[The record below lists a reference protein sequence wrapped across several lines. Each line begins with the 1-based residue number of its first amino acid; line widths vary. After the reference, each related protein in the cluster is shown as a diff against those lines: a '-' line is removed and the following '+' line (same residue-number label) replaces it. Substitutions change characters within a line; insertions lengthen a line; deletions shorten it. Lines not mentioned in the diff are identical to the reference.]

1 MNHPYEKLFTPF
13 HIGSM
18 EVKNRIVMSPMGT
31 NSANPDGRISIDE
44 IDYYEERA
52 KGGAGMIIL
61 GAQFLTEDLAQGVLE
76 GIVEKDYVVPLLT
89 DLVDS
94 VQQYGTKIIAQLS
107 CGTGRNALPDRFG
120 KPPVSASAI
129 PAVYNPEVLC
139 HPLTV
144 EEIQT
149 ILDQFTDSAARL
161 KRAGFDGIEIH
172 AHAGYL
178 IDQFMSEVWNKREDE
193 YGGTTEK
200 RMRFAVEIV
209 QAIRKAIGPTM
220 PILFRIA
227 MDHRFEGGRTVEES
241 LEILQ
246 ILERAGV
253 DAIDIDAGSY
263 EKIDYIFPP
272 AYLGDACM
280 EYICEPARKA
290 VQIPILNSGS
300 HTPESAVR
308 LIESGVADFVMF
320 GRALIADPELPNKL
334 RYNMREDIRP
344 CIRCN
349 EECIGRIIER
359 NTKISCAVNIQA
371 ANEKRFAI
379 LPAQTPKK
387 VVVVGGGP
395 SGLEAARVAALKGHE
410 VTLYEKEA
418 TIGGQVTS
426 AATPEFKGQLRALID
441 WYERQLS
448 QLHVNVQVNYEVKP
462 DDTALETADHIFIG
476 AGAVPITPPIPGIDG
491 EHVIEAIEAHL
502 HKERVLGENIVITG
516 GGLTGCDL
524 GLELA
529 MEGKKVTI
537 VEMRPEAGQ
546 DVMYINKAALMPMLE
561 SYGVTILAGHKV
573 LSFEESG
580 LHAEKS
586 DGSKVYIQA
595 DTIINAFGMK
605 KNTTIAELIRNRYSH
620 KTNLIG
626 DCVKIGKVGTAVRSG
641 FYAANAI

>member
-13 HIGSM
+13 RIGKM

-31 NSANPDGRISIDE
+31 NSASPDGRISLEE

-76 GIVEKDYVVPLLT
+76 GIVEKDYVIPLLT
-89 DLVDS
+89 DLVDA
-94 VQQYGTKIIAQLS
+94 VQHYGTKIIAQLS
-107 CGTGRNALPDRFG
+107 CGTGRNALPDRSG

-129 PAVYNPEVLC
+129 PAIYNPEVLC

-149 ILDQFTDSAARL
+149 IMEQFADSAARL

-178 IDQFMSEVWNKREDE
+178 IDQFMSPIWNKREDE

-200 RMRFAVEIV
+200 RMRFAIEIV
-209 QAIRKAIGPTM
+209 QAIRQAVGPDM
-220 PILFRIA
+220 PILFRMA
-227 MDHRFEGGRTVEES
+227 LDHRFEGGRTVEDS
-241 LEILQ
+241 LEMLQ
-246 ILERAGV
+246 FLERAGV
-253 DAIDIDAGSY
+253 DAVDIDAGSY
-263 EKIDYIFPP
+263 ERIDYIFPP

-280 EYICEPARKA
+280 DYICEPARQ
-290 VQIPILNSGS
+290 VVNIPILNSGS

-308 LIESGVADFVMF
+308 LIESGNADFVMF
-320 GRALIADPELPNKL
+320 GRALIADAELPNKL
-334 RYNMREDIRP
+334 RDNVREDIRP

-379 LPAQTPKK
+379 QPAETAKK

-418 TIGGQVTS
+418 SVGGQVTS
-426 AATPEFKGQLRALID
+426 AATPEFKGQLRALIG
-441 WYERQLS
+441 WYERQLT
-448 QLHVNVQVNYEVKP
+448 QLHVKVKLNHEIKP
-462 DDTALETADHIFIG
+462 DDPALEAADHIFIG
-476 AGAVPITPPIPGIDG
+476 AGAVPLVPPIPGIDNDNVVG
-491 EHVIEAIEAHL
+491 AIEAHL
-502 HKERVLGENIVITG
+502 QKDLVRGKHIVITG

-546 DVMYINKAALMPMLE
+546 DVMYINRAALMPMLD
-561 SYGVTILAGHKV
+561 SYGVTILGGHKV
-573 LSFEESG
+573 LSFEANG
-580 LHAEKS
+580 LHAEKA
-586 DGSKVYIQA
+586 DGSKVFIEA
-595 DTIINAFGMK
+595 DTIINAFGMR
-605 KNTTIAELIRNRYSH
+605 KNTTIAELIRAKFGT
-620 KTNLIG
+620 KTSLMG
-626 DCVKIGKVGTAVRSG
+626 DCVKVGKVGTAVRSG
-641 FYAANAI
+641 FYATSAI

>member
-13 HIGSM
+13 RIGTM

-31 NSANPDGRISIDE
+31 NSASPDGRLSLEE

-76 GIVEKDYVVPLLT
+76 GIVEKDYVIPLLT
-89 DLVDS
+89 DLVDA
-94 VQQYGTKIIAQLS
+94 VQHYGTKIIAQLS
-107 CGTGRNALPDRFG
+107 CGTGRNALPDRSG
-120 KPPVSASAI
+120 KAPVSASAI
-129 PAVYNPEVLC
+129 PAIYNPEILC

-149 ILDQFTDSAARL
+149 IMEQFADSAARL

-178 IDQFMSEVWNKREDE
+178 IDQFMSPIWNKREDE

-209 QAIRKAIGPTM
+209 QAIRQAVGPDM
-220 PILFRIA
+220 PILFRMA
-227 MDHRFEGGRTVEES
+227 LDHRFEGGRTVEDS
-241 LEILQ
+241 LEMLQ

-253 DAIDIDAGSY
+253 DAVDIDAGSY
-263 EKIDYIFPP
+263 ERIDYIFPP

-280 EYICEPARKA
+280 DYMCEPARQ
-290 VQIPILNSGS
+290 VVNIPILNSGS

-308 LIESGVADFVMF
+308 LIESGNADFVMF
-320 GRALIADPELPNKL
+320 GRALIADAELPNKL
-334 RYNMREDIRP
+334 RDNVREDIRP

-379 LPAQTPKK
+379 HKAETAKK

-418 TIGGQVTS
+418 TVGGQVTS
-426 AATPEFKGQLRALID
+426 AATPEFKGQLRALIG
-441 WYERQLS
+441 WYERQLT
-448 QLHVNVQVNYEVKP
+448 QLHVKVKLNHEIKP
-462 DDTALETADHIFIG
+462 DDPALEAADHIFIG
-476 AGAVPITPPIPGIDG
+476 AGAVPLVPPIPGIDNDNVVGAIDAHLQKELVRG
-491 EHVIEAIEAHL
+491 EH
-502 HKERVLGENIVITG
+502 IVITG

-537 VEMRPEAGQ
+537 IEMRPEAGQ
-546 DVMYINKAALMPMLE
+546 DVMYINRAALMPMLDR
-561 SYGVTILAGHKV
+561 YGVTILGGHKV
-573 LSFEESG
+573 LSFEANG
-580 LHAEKS
+580 LHAEKA
-586 DGSKVYIQA
+586 DGSKVFIEA
-595 DTIINAFGMK
+595 DTIINAFGMR
-605 KNTTIAELIRNRYSH
+605 KNTTIAELIRAKFGT
-620 KTNLIG
+620 KTSLMG

-641 FYAANAI
+641 FYAASAI

>member
-1 MNHPYEKLFTPF
+1 MSHPYETLFSPF
-13 HIGSM
+13 QIGSM

-31 NSANPDGRISIDE
+31 NSAGPDGRISLEE

-76 GIVEKDYVVPLLT
+76 GIVEKDYVVPMLT
-89 DLVDS
+89 DLVDA
-94 VQQYGTKIIAQLS
+94 VQRYGTRIIAQLS
-107 CGTGRNALPDRFG
+107 CGTGRNALPDRSG

-129 PAVYNPEVLC
+129 PAIYNPEVLC

-149 ILDQFTDSAARL
+149 IMDQFADSAARL

-178 IDQFMSEVWNKREDE
+178 IDQFMSPIWNKREDE
-193 YGGTTEK
+193 YGGSTEK

-209 QAIRKAIGPTM
+209 QAIRKAVGPNM

-227 MDHRFEGGRTVEES
+227 LDHRFEGGRTVEDS
-241 LEILQ
+241 LEMLQ

-263 EKIDYIFPP
+263 ERIDYIFPP

-280 EYICEPARKA
+280 DYMCAPARQA
-290 VQIPILNSGS
+290 VNIPILNSGS

-308 LIESGVADFVMF
+308 LIESGDADFVMF
-320 GRALIADPELPNKL
+320 GRALIADAELPNKL
-334 RYNMREDIRP
+334 RNNMREDIRP

-379 LPAQTPKK
+379 EPAETPKK
-387 VVVVGGGP
+387 IVVVGGGP

-410 VTLYEKEA
+410 VTLYEKDA
-418 TIGGQVTS
+418 AIGGQVTS
-426 AATPEFKGQLRALID
+426 AATPEFKGQLRALIG
-441 WYERQLS
+441 WYERQLE
-448 QLHVNVQVNYEVKP
+448 QLHVQMHLNHEITP
-462 DDTALETADHIFIG
+462 DDPALQSADHIFIG
-476 AGAVPITPPIPGIDG
+476 AGAVPLIPPIPGIHLD
-491 EHVIEAIEAHL
+491 HVIGAIEAHL
-502 HKERVLGENIVITG
+502 QKELVRGERIVITG

-529 MEGKKVTI
+529 MEGKQVTI

-546 DVMYINKAALMPMLE
+546 DVMYINRAALMPMLE
-561 SYGVTILAGHKV
+561 SHGVTILGGHKV
-573 LSFEESG
+573 LSFEANG
-580 LHAEKS
+580 LYAENAE
-586 DGSKVYIQA
+586 GSKVFIEA
-595 DTIINAFGMK
+595 DTMINAFGMR
-605 KNTTIAELIRNRYSH
+605 KNTTIAEQIRAKFEA
-620 KTNLIG
+620 KTSLIG

-641 FYAANAI
+641 FYAASAV

>member
-1 MNHPYEKLFTPF
+1 MSHPYEKLFTPF

-18 EVKNRIVMSPMGT
+18 DVKNRIVMSPMGT
-31 NSANPDGRISIDE
+31 NSAGPDGRISLEE

-76 GIVEKDYVVPLLT
+76 GIVEKDYVVPMLT
-89 DLVDS
+89 DLVDA
-94 VQQYGTKIIAQLS
+94 VQRYGTRIIAQLS
-107 CGTGRNALPDRFG
+107 CGTGRNALPDRSG
-120 KPPVSASAI
+120 KPPVSASPI
-129 PAVYNPEVLC
+129 PAIYNPEVLC

-149 ILDQFTDSAARL
+149 IMEQFADSAARL

-178 IDQFMSEVWNKREDE
+178 IDQFMSPIWNKREDD
-193 YGGTTEK
+193 YGGSTEK

-209 QAIRKAIGPTM
+209 QAIRKAVGPNM

-227 MDHRFEGGRTVEES
+227 LDHRFEGGRTVEDS
-241 LEILQ
+241 LEMLQ

-263 EKIDYIFPP
+263 ERIDYIFPP

-280 EYICEPARKA
+280 DYMCAPARQA
-290 VQIPILNSGS
+290 VNIPILNSGS

-308 LIESGVADFVMF
+308 LIASGDADFVMF
-320 GRALIADPELPNKL
+320 GRALIADAELPNKL
-334 RYNMREDIRP
+334 RNNMREDIRP

-371 ANEKRFAI
+371 ANEKRFVI
-379 LPAQTPKK
+379 EPAETPKK
-387 VVVVGGGP
+387 IVVVGGGP

-418 TIGGQVTS
+418 AIGGQVTS

-441 WYERQLS
+441 WYERQLK
-448 QLHVNVQVNYEVKP
+448 QLHVQMHLNHEMTP
-462 DDTALETADHIFIG
+462 DDPALQSADHIFIG
-476 AGAVPITPPIPGIDG
+476 AGAVPLIPPIPGIHHG
-491 EHVIEAIEAHL
+491 HVIGAIEAHL
-502 HKERVLGENIVITG
+502 QKELVRGERIVITG

-546 DVMYINKAALMPMLE
+546 DVMYINRAALMPMLE
-561 SYGVTILAGHKV
+561 SHGVTILGGHKV
-573 LSFEESG
+573 LSFEANG
-580 LHAEKS
+580 LYAENAE
-586 DGSKVYIQA
+586 GSKVFIEA
-595 DTIINAFGMK
+595 DTMINAFGMR
-605 KNTTIAELIRNRYSH
+605 KNTTVAEQIRAKFES
-620 KTNLIG
+620 KTSLIG

-641 FYAANAI
+641 FYAASAV

>member
-1 MNHPYEKLFTPF
+1 MSHPYAKLFTPF
-13 HIGSM
+13 HIGNM

-31 NSANPDGRISIDE
+31 NSAGPDGRISLEE

-76 GIVEKDYVVPLLT
+76 GIVEKDYVVPMLT
-89 DLVDS
+89 DLVDA
-94 VQQYGTKIIAQLS
+94 VQRYGTRIIAQLS
-107 CGTGRNALPDRFG
+107 CGTGRNALPDRSG

-129 PAVYNPEVLC
+129 PAIYNPEVLC

-144 EEIQT
+144 EEIQK
-149 ILDQFTDSAARL
+149 IMDQFAYSAARL

-178 IDQFMSEVWNKREDE
+178 IDQFMSPIWNKREDE
-193 YGGTTEK
+193 YGGSTEK

-209 QAIRKAIGPTM
+209 QAIRKAVGPNM

-227 MDHRFEGGRTVEES
+227 LDHRFEGGRTVEDS
-241 LEILQ
+241 LEMLQ

-263 EKIDYIFPP
+263 ERIDYIFPP

-280 EYICEPARKA
+280 DYMCGPARQA
-290 VQIPILNSGS
+290 VNIPILNSGS

-308 LIESGVADFVMF
+308 LIESGDADFVMF
-320 GRALIADPELPNKL
+320 GRALIADAELPNKL
-334 RYNMREDIRP
+334 RDDMREDIRP

-371 ANEKRFAI
+371 ANEKRFTI
-379 LPAQTPKK
+379 DPAETPKNI
-387 VVVVGGGP
+387 VVVGGGP
-395 SGLEAARVAALKGHE
+395 SGLEAARVAALKGHR

-418 TIGGQVTS
+418 TVGGQVTS
-426 AATPEFKGQLRALID
+426 AATPEFKGQLRALIG
-441 WYERQLS
+441 WYERQLQ
-448 QLHVNVQVNYEVKP
+448 QLHVQVLLNHEITP
-462 DDTALETADHIFIG
+462 DDPALQAADHIFIG
-476 AGAVPITPPIPGIDG
+476 AGAVPLIPPIPGIDNDNVVG
-491 EHVIEAIEAHL
+491 AIEAHL
-502 HKERVLGENIVITG
+502 QKELVRGEQIVITG

-546 DVMYINKAALMPMLE
+546 DVMYINRAALMPMLD
-561 SYGVTILAGHKV
+561 SYGVTILGGHKV
-573 LSFEESG
+573 LSFETNG
-580 LHAEKS
+580 LYAEKAN
-586 DGSKVYIQA
+586 GTKVFIEA
-595 DTIINAFGMK
+595 DTIINAFGMR
-605 KNTTIAELIRNRYSH
+605 KNTTIAELIRAKFES
-620 KTNLIG
+620 KTSLIG
-626 DCVKIGKVGTAVRSG
+626 DCVNIGKVGTAVRSG
-641 FYAANAI
+641 FYAASAI

>member
-13 HIGSM
+13 RIGNM

-31 NSANPDGRISIDE
+31 NSASPDGRISLEE

-76 GIVEKDYVVPLLT
+76 GIVEKDYVIPLLT
-89 DLVDS
+89 DLVDA
-94 VQQYGTKIIAQLS
+94 VQHYGTKIIAQLS
-107 CGTGRNALPDRFG
+107 CGTGRNALPDRSG

-129 PAVYNPEVLC
+129 PAIYNPEVLC

-149 ILDQFTDSAARL
+149 MMEQFADSAARL

-178 IDQFMSEVWNKREDE
+178 IDQFMSPIWNKREDE

-200 RMRFAVEIV
+200 RMRFAIEIV
-209 QAIRKAIGPTM
+209 QAIRQAVGPDM
-220 PILFRIA
+220 PILFRMA
-227 MDHRFEGGRTVEES
+227 LDHRFEGGRTVEDS
-241 LEILQ
+241 LEMLQ

-253 DAIDIDAGSY
+253 DAVDIDAGSY
-263 EKIDYIFPP
+263 ERIDYIFPP

-280 EYICEPARKA
+280 DYMCEPTRQ
-290 VQIPILNSGS
+290 VVNIPILNSGS

-308 LIESGVADFVMF
+308 LIESGNADFVMF
-320 GRALIADPELPNKL
+320 GRALIADAELPNKL
-334 RYNMREDIRP
+334 RDNVREDIRP

-379 LPAQTPKK
+379 HPAETVKK

-418 TIGGQVTS
+418 SVGGQVTS
-426 AATPEFKGQLRALID
+426 AATPEFKGQLRALIG
-441 WYERQLS
+441 WYERQLT
-448 QLHVNVQVNYEVKP
+448 QLHVKVKLNHEIKP
-462 DDTALETADHIFIG
+462 DDPALEAADHIFIG
-476 AGAVPITPPIPGIDG
+476 AGAVPLVPPIPGIDNDNVVG
-491 EHVIEAIEAHL
+491 AIEAHL
-502 HKERVLGENIVITG
+502 QKELVRGEHIVITG

-546 DVMYINKAALMPMLE
+546 DVMYINRAALMPMLD
-561 SYGVTILAGHKV
+561 SYGVTILGGHKV
-573 LSFEESG
+573 LSFEANG
-580 LHAEKS
+580 LHAEKA
-586 DGSKVYIQA
+586 DGSKVFIEA
-595 DTIINAFGMK
+595 DTIINAFGMR
-605 KNTTIAELIRNRYSH
+605 KNTTIAELIRAKFGT
-620 KTNLIG
+620 KTSLMG

-641 FYAANAI
+641 FYAASAI

>member
-13 HIGSM
+13 RIGNM

-31 NSANPDGRISIDE
+31 NSASPDGRISLEE

-76 GIVEKDYVVPLLT
+76 GIVEKDYVIPLLT
-89 DLVDS
+89 DLVDA
-94 VQQYGTKIIAQLS
+94 VQHYGTKIIAQLS
-107 CGTGRNALPDRFG
+107 CGTGRNALPDRSG

-129 PAVYNPEVLC
+129 PAIYNPEVLC

-149 ILDQFTDSAARL
+149 IMEQFADSAARL

-178 IDQFMSEVWNKREDE
+178 IDQFMSPIWNKREDE

-200 RMRFAVEIV
+200 RMRFAIEIV
-209 QAIRKAIGPTM
+209 QAIRQAVGPDM
-220 PILFRIA
+220 PILFRMA
-227 MDHRFEGGRTVEES
+227 LDHRFEGGRTVEDS
-241 LEILQ
+241 LEMLQ

-253 DAIDIDAGSY
+253 DAVDIDAGSY
-263 EKIDYIFPP
+263 ERIDYIFPP

-280 EYICEPARKA
+280 DYICEPARQ
-290 VQIPILNSGS
+290 VVNIPILNSGS

-308 LIESGVADFVMF
+308 LIESGNSDFVMF
-320 GRALIADPELPNKL
+320 GRALIADAELPNKL
-334 RYNMREDIRP
+334 RDNVREDIRP

-379 LPAQTPKK
+379 HPAETAKK

-418 TIGGQVTS
+418 SVGGQVTS
-426 AATPEFKGQLRALID
+426 AATPEFKGQLRALIG
-441 WYERQLS
+441 WYERQLT
-448 QLHVNVQVNYEVKP
+448 QLHVKVKLNHEIKP
-462 DDTALETADHIFIG
+462 DDPALEAADHIFIG
-476 AGAVPITPPIPGIDG
+476 AGAVPLVPPIPGIDNDNVVG
-491 EHVIEAIEAHL
+491 AIEAHL
-502 HKERVLGENIVITG
+502 QKDLVHGEHIVITG

-546 DVMYINKAALMPMLE
+546 DVMYINRAALMPMLD
-561 SYGVTILAGHKV
+561 SYGVTILGGHKV
-573 LSFEESG
+573 LSFEANG
-580 LHAEKS
+580 LHAEKA
-586 DGSKVYIQA
+586 DGSKVFIEA
-595 DTIINAFGMK
+595 DTIINAFGMR
-605 KNTTIAELIRNRYSH
+605 KNTTIAELIRAKFGT
-620 KTNLIG
+620 KTSLMG

-641 FYAANAI
+641 FYAASAI

>member
-13 HIGSM
+13 RIGNM

-31 NSANPDGRISIDE
+31 NSASPDGRISLEE

-76 GIVEKDYVVPLLT
+76 GIVEKDYVIPLLT
-89 DLVDS
+89 DLVDA
-94 VQQYGTKIIAQLS
+94 VQHYGTKIIAQLS
-107 CGTGRNALPDRFG
+107 CGTGRNALPDRSG

-129 PAVYNPEVLC
+129 PAIYNPEVLC

-149 ILDQFTDSAARL
+149 IMEQFADSAARL

-178 IDQFMSEVWNKREDE
+178 IDQFMSPIWNKREDE

-200 RMRFAVEIV
+200 RMRFAIEIV
-209 QAIRKAIGPTM
+209 QAIRQAVGPDI
-220 PILFRIA
+220 PILFRLA
-227 MDHRFEGGRTVEES
+227 LDHRFEGGRTVEDS
-241 LEILQ
+241 LEMLQ

-253 DAIDIDAGSY
+253 DAVDIDAGSY
-263 EKIDYIFPP
+263 ERIDYIFPP

-280 EYICEPARKA
+280 EYMCEPARQ
-290 VQIPILNSGS
+290 VVNIPILNSGS

-308 LIESGVADFVMF
+308 LIESGNADFVMF
-320 GRALIADPELPNKL
+320 GRALIADAELPNKL
-334 RYNMREDIRP
+334 RDNVREDIRP

-379 LPAQTPKK
+379 HPAETAKK
-387 VVVVGGGP
+387 VVVVGAGP

-418 TIGGQVTS
+418 SVGGQVTS
-426 AATPEFKGQLRALID
+426 AATPEFKGQLRALIG
-441 WYERQLS
+441 WYERQLT
-448 QLHVNVQVNYEVKP
+448 QLHVKVKLNHEIKP
-462 DDTALETADHIFIG
+462 DDPALEAADHIFIG
-476 AGAVPITPPIPGIDG
+476 AGAIPLVPPIPGIDNDNVVG
-491 EHVIEAIEAHL
+491 AIEAHL
-502 HKERVLGENIVITG
+502 QKDLVRGEHIVITG

-537 VEMRPEAGQ
+537 IEMRPEAGQ
-546 DVMYINKAALMPMLE
+546 DVMYINRAALMPMLD
-561 SYGVTILAGHKV
+561 SYGVTILGGHKV
-573 LSFEESG
+573 LSFEANG
-580 LHAEKS
+580 LQAEKA
-586 DGSKVYIQA
+586 DGSKVFIEA
-595 DTIINAFGMK
+595 DTIINAFGMR
-605 KNTTIAELIRNRYSH
+605 KNTTIAELIRAKFGT
-620 KTNLIG
+620 KTSLMG

-641 FYAANAI
+641 FYAASAI